1 MKGLQQPDEAEC
13 WAEARKLIDQ
23 YGDDVGP
30 YLQMMIDVLM
40 EEREHELFLKW
51 VLIRNCVGMI
61 VNSQGNTTPQ

>member
-1 MKGLQQPDEAEC
+1 MTGLQQPDEAEC

-51 VLIRNCVGMI
+51 VVIRNCVGMI
-61 VNSQGNTTPQ
+61 VNSQGTTTQQ

>member
-13 WAEARKLIDQ
+13 WAEARNLIDQ
-23 YGDDVGP
+23 YGDDVGA
-30 YLQMMIDVLM
+30 YLQMMIDVMM

>member
-1 MKGLQQPDEAEC
+1 MTGLQQPDEAEC

-61 VNSQGNTTPQ
+61 VNSLGNTTPQ

>member
-1 MKGLQQPDEAEC
+1 MTGLQQPDEAEC

-51 VLIRNCVGMI
+51 VVIRNCVGMI
-61 VNSQGNTTPQ
+61 VNSQGTTSQQ

>member
-1 MKGLQQPDEAEC
+1 MTGLQQPDEAEC

-40 EEREHELFLKW
+40 EEREHELFVKW
-51 VLIRNCVGMI
+51 VVIRNCVGMI
-61 VNSQGNTTPQ
+61 VNSQGTTSQQ

>member
-1 MKGLQQPDEAEC
+1 MTGLQQPDEAEC

-51 VLIRNCVGMI
+51 VAIRNCVGII

>member
-1 MKGLQQPDEAEC
+1 MTGLQQPDEAEC

-40 EEREHELFLKW
+40 EEREHEIFLKW
-51 VLIRNCVGMI
+51 VVIRNCVGMI
-61 VNSQGNTTPQ
+61 VNSQGTTSQQ